1 MGLLKRLA
9 NSGNGDNDAPV
20 AQATDLERV
29 LRDAVEERRALQA
42 VVTASRSCTTGL
54 PELMASFAE
63 MGHRATA
70 VAQQLDSLAQRM
82 DRLGNLTDRVQ
93 GFDQRAAAL
102 EGGVK
107 KAEEQLHDLRS
118 REGEIHAQREALE
131 QLQKL
136 ARETLDATDAVKDH
150 HTALAKLEEAFPALE
165 AGLQPLVDQ
174 HGVLRAE
181 LGRLRLDF
189 DDASQDAAASREA
202 AQQARADATKA
213 TETLAN
219 LQRDLGP
226 LGQLQTLSQDTAAQL
241 RSLNTLAEH
250 VGVKVKALEGQQQIV
265 DHALVE
271 SRRVNEMVWDLDV
284 QLTRGF

>member
-42 VVTASRSCTTGL
+42 VVAASRSCTTGL

-93 GFDQRAAAL
+93 GFDQRVASL

-107 KAEEQLHDLRS
+107 KAEELLHDLRS

-150 HTALAKLEEAFPALE
+150 RAALAKLEEAFPALE
-165 AGLQPLVDQ
+165 EIG
-174 HGVLRAE
+174 RA
-181 LGRLRLDF
+181 
-189 DDASQDAAASREA
+189 SCRE
-202 AQQARADATKA
+202 
-213 TETLAN
+213 
-219 LQRDLGP
+219 
-226 LGQLQTLSQDTAAQL
+226 
-241 RSLNTLAEH
+241 
-250 VGVKVKALEGQQQIV
+250 
-265 DHALVE
+265 
-271 SRRVNEMVWDLDV
+271 RV
-284 QLTRGF
+284 